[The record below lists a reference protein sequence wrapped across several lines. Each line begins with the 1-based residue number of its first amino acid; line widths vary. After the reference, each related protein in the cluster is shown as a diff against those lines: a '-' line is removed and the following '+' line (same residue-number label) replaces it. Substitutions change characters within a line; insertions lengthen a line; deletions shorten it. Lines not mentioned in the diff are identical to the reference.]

1 MFAFLAFNPRFLMR
15 SNPHVCCQNVRIVT
29 AKIVTLLALVTC
41 VIIDTRYLMQLAK
54 LVHMDA
60 VLALEIRSFAQHVN
74 LGSFFILIQ
83 QTLRSIVSS
92 VPQDV

>member
-15 SNPHVCCQNVRIVT
+15 SNRHVCCLSVRIGT
-29 AKIVTLLALVTC
+29 AKIVTLLALVSC
-41 VIIDTRYLMQLAK
+41 VIIDTRYLMELAK
-54 LVHMDA
+54 LVHMGA
-60 VLALEIRSFAQHVN
+60 VLVLEIRSFVQHAN
-74 LGSFFILIQ
+74 LGLFFILIQ